1 MLRHRVRQLSWRSID
16 LLASPLRTLL
26 ALALL
31 LRSTPATTASQ
42 PRRRREPS
50 PRPPVHHSYA
60 LRRSGS
66 NNLVSDSIAMS
77 GTSAVAS
84 ASAAPP
90 LSTTAPQT
98 NPPQESALNTLTTA
112 IYGLQRQMSQFSS
125 RLADV
130 EVRTSAAVLPRRR
143 FRPWE
148 SALDPRRR
156 FPGRMPW
163 GHHPPGLPRHIR
175 RSFRTACRDSVMC
188 FPRRRPPLRAEFPLR
203 CFRSWEAAPCQR
215 RRFPGPMLRDH
226 PPLGLLRHT
235 RRPVPTACR
244 DLVLCLQRRR
254 LPLWFSP
261 PPPPPPLL
269 FPSPTSN
276 FHTRHPQFPLST
288 PTKPF
293 HHIPARNLMTLWA
306 FLAITSCHFR
316 HLTERKIP
324 WAG

>member
-1 MLRHRVRQLSWRSID
+1 MF
-16 LLASPLRTLL
+16 RTS
-26 ALALL
+26 A
-31 LRSTPATTASQ
+31 AT
-42 PRRRREPS
+42 
-50 PRPPVHHSYA
+50 
-60 LRRSGS
+60 
-66 NNLVSDSIAMS
+66 
-77 GTSAVAS
+77 AVAS

-130 EVRTSAAVLPRRR
+130 EVRTSAGGPPPSPFPPLGVGAGPTPPFPWAHAAGPSSAGPSAPHPSVFPYGMPGFGNVL
-143 FRPWE
+143 
-148 SALDPRRR
+148 
-156 FPGRMPW
+156 
-163 GHHPPGLPRHIR
+163 
-175 RSFRTACRDSVMC
+175 
-188 FPRRRPPLRAEFPLR
+188 PRRRPPLRAEFPLR

-235 RRPVPTACR
+235 RRHVPTACR
-244 DLVLCLQRRR
+244 DLVLCPQRRR
-254 LPLWFSP
+254 LPLWFSLPP

-316 HLTERKIP
+316 HLTARKIP